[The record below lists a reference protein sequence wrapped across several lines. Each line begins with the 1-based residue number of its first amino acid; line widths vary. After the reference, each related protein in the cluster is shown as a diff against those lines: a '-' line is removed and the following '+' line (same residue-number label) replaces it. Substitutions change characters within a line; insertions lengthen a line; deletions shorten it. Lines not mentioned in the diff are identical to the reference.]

1 MDGSPVVV
9 TSSRQRALLATLALS
24 AGRLVSIET
33 LARGVWGEAPPERI
47 RGSLQTYVMRLRRL
61 YGEETVAT
69 EPDGYR
75 LVVEPERVD
84 ALRFLGLVDVA
95 TESAE
100 PDRRRAILTAAL
112 ALWRGAPL
120 EGAGSPALAAE
131 WAPLLTERYLFA
143 VEQRIDLD
151 SGLVPDARLVA
162 ELTELVA
169 QHPLR
174 ESLWERLV
182 RVLARSGRR
191 AEALARYAG
200 LRELL
205 AEELGVE
212 PGEELRR
219 LHAELLAAGEG
230 ALPGNG
236 SGRPRRGGVPR
247 QLPFDVASFTGREAE
262 LAALDG
268 FLDEAAGE
276 SGIVVIEGTA
286 GVGKTSLA
294 VHWSH
299 RVAGRF
305 PGGQLFLDLRG
316 HSAETPVTLQAALA
330 GFLRAVGVS
339 PESLPSTVE
348 ERSALLRSRLAASRT
363 LLLLD
368 NARDA
373 EQVRPLLPGPG
384 NLVVVTSRNQLR
396 GLIARE
402 GARRIAL
409 GSFDHR
415 DTVALLAGSVGRAR
429 LDAEP
434 GAVAE
439 LAELCGGLPLALALA
454 GERASRLSEMSPAG
468 VSLAGIVDELRDQ
481 RLRLDALRDPRDAG
495 TDLRAAFSWSY
506 KALRPAAA
514 RLFRLLGLHPGV
526 TVSLH
531 SAAALAG
538 TGLRETRALIDQLA
552 AAHLL
557 NQPRIDRYQFHDL
570 LRVYAAELVEAE
582 TPEAERVSALRR
594 LADWY
599 LATVAEANELVRPD
613 LLTEDIEL
621 EPVGGEGVGFVDHE
635 DTIAWYTAERPAL
648 VALVGIAARHGWAA
662 RAWKLA
668 WLLRGFFAERHDR
681 EEWIAT
687 GQTSVAAAR
696 AAKDRLGLQY
706 AANNLGSAYLRVLQ
720 ADKALEAL
728 EEGKKASEETGGSA
742 LTVAI
747 LSNLSGAYFVRSEF
761 ADAEQYALEAV
772 RLARERGQ
780 RTFVP
785 HALLNVSA
793 ARIGLRDFDNA
804 AEAAMAAFDAFT
816 ELSDRYHAALSLGN
830 AAEALEGAGRHTE
843 AERQGLRALAEL
855 RDLDADYGTIDVL
868 ITLGRLRRGTGRD
881 REAGLHWAEGGWGVA
896 PPGGAPGRGPR
907 SPCGA
912 PARRHGAAP

>member
-1 MDGSPVVV
+1 MNGSPVVV

-75 LVVEPERVD
+75 LVAEPADVD
-84 ALRFLGLVDVA
+84 ALRFLGLVDTA
-95 TESAE
+95 METAE
-100 PDRRRAILTAAL
+100 PDRRRAILGSAL

-131 WAPLLTERYLFA
+131 WVPLLTERYLFA
-143 VEQRIDLD
+143 AEQRIDLD
-151 SGLVPDARLVA
+151 SRLVPDARLVA
-162 ELTELVA
+162 ELTELVT

-174 ESLWERLV
+174 ESLWARLV
-182 RVLARSGRR
+182 RILARSGRR
-191 AEALARYAG
+191 AEALAGYAR

-205 AEELGVE
+205 ADELGVE

-230 ALPGNG
+230 SLPGNESAG
-236 SGRPRRGGVPR
+236 ADRPRHGAVPR
-247 QLPFDVASFTGREAE
+247 QLPFDVASFAGRDAE

-268 FLDEAAGE
+268 FLGAGRE
-276 SGIVVIEGTA
+276 DGGIVVIEGTA

-299 RVAGRF
+299 RVADRF

-348 ERSALLRSRLAASRT
+348 ERSALLRSRLAGSRT

-396 GLIARE
+396 GLVARA

-409 GSFDHR
+409 GSFGHR

-434 GAVAE
+434 LAVAE

-454 GERASRLSEMSPAG
+454 GERASRFSGM
-468 VSLAGIVDELRDQ
+468 SLAGIVDELRDQ
-481 RLRLDALRDPRDAG
+481 RLRLDALRDPQDAG

-514 RLFRLLGLHPGV
+514 RLFRLLGLHPGL

-538 TGLRETRALIDQLA
+538 TGLREARDLVDQLA

-557 NQPRIDRYQFHDL
+557 NQPRADRYQFHDL

-582 TPEAERVSALRR
+582 TPEEERTSALRR
-594 LADWY
+594 LLDRY

-635 DTIAWYTAERPAL
+635 DTIAWYTAERQAL
-648 VALVGIAARHGWAA
+648 VALVEIAARHGWPA

-687 GQTSVAAAR
+687 GQTAVEAAR

-706 AANNLGSAYLRVLQ
+706 AANNLGSAYLRALQ

-747 LSNLSGAYFVRSEF
+747 LSNLSGAYFVRAEYT
-761 ADAEQYALEAV
+761 DAEQYALEAV

-780 RTFVP
+780 RTFVS

-793 ARIGLRDFDNA
+793 ARIGLRDFDHA

-830 AAEALEGAGRHTE
+830 AAEALEGAGRYVE
-843 AERQGLRALAEL
+843 AEVHGLRALAEL
-855 RDLDADYGTIDVL
+855 RELNADYGTIDVL
-868 ITLGRLRRGTGRD
+868 ITLGRIRHSTGRGA
-881 REAGLHWAEGGWGVA
+881 EAGRHWAEALAVCQRLGDPRAGDIEALLATLPAGERPT
-896 PPGGAPGRGPR
+896 PP
-907 SPCGA
+907 
-912 PARRHGAAP
+912 

>member
-75 LVVEPERVD
+75 LVIEPEHVD
-84 ALRFLGLVDVA
+84 ALRFLELVDVA
-95 TESAE
+95 METAE
-100 PDRRRAILTAAL
+100 PDSRRVILTAAL

-219 LHAELLAAGEG
+219 LHAEVLAADE
-230 ALPGNG
+230 ASLPGNE
-236 SGRPRRGGVPR
+236 SGRPRHGGVPR
-247 QLPFDVASFTGREAE
+247 QLPFDVASFTGRDAE
-262 LAALDG
+262 LAVLDG
-268 FLDEAAGE
+268 FLGAASGE
-276 SGIVVIEGTA
+276 SCIVVIEGTA

-299 RVAGRF
+299 RVADRF

-348 ERSALLRSRLAASRT
+348 ERSALLRSRLAGSRT

-396 GLIARE
+396 GLVARE
-402 GARRIAL
+402 GARRIVL

-415 DTVALLAGSVGRAR
+415 DTVALLASSVGRAR

-434 GAVAE
+434 DAVAE

-454 GERASRLSEMSPAG
+454 GERASRFSG

-538 TGLRETRALIDQLA
+538 TGLSETRALIDQLA

-557 NQPRIDRYQFHDL
+557 NQPQIDRYQFHDL

-648 VALVGIAARHGWAA
+648 VALVDVAARHGWAA

-747 LSNLSGAYFVRSEF
+747 LSNLSGAYFIRSEF

-780 RTFVP
+780 RTFVS

-793 ARIGLRDFDNA
+793 ARIGLGDFDNA

-830 AAEALEGAGRHTE
+830 AAEALEGAGRRAE
-843 AERQGLRALAEL
+843 AEQHGLRALAEL
-855 RDLDADYGTIDVL
+855 RDLNADYGTIDVL

-881 REAGLHWAEGGWGVA
+881 REAGLHWAEALAVCQRLGDT
-896 PPGGAPGRGPR
+896 
-907 SPCGA
+907 
-912 PARRHGAAP
+912 PARGHRTGVV